1 MVARYCLALFVVS
14 LIGCAPG
21 PSVVRGAGAIVLTDD
36 AGTVTSLPR
45 AASRVVSL
53 VPAATE
59 LVFAL
64 GAGDRLVGRTKWCD
78 YPAEAARIPSVGDG
92 LLPNVEAIAAAR
104 PDLVLAYRS
113 PSNAPAVGQ
122 LRGLEIPV
130 LELAIDRF
138 EDFERDARLVGRAL
152 GLGTRGDSLA
162 VAARADLERATVLAD
177 RPPGVL
183 IVAWADPPMTIGG
196 GSYLDEILRRAG
208 ARNIFGDSDR
218 PSFVVSLEAVVAR
231 NPDRVLIVGDD
242 DPDFASR
249 AEWQVV
255 PAIRDRRF
263 VRVTGSMFNRPS
275 PRIGEAVR
283 TLAAALGLPPP

>member
-1 MVARYCLALFVVS
+1 MARWFLAFFAAILV
-14 LIGCAPG
+14 GCPPAPG
-21 PSVVRGAGAIVLTDD
+21 AGGGTSIALTDD
-36 AGTVTSLPR
+36 AGTATTLPR
-45 AASRVVSL
+45 PPSRVVSL

-64 GAGDRLVGRTKWCD
+64 GAGARLVGRTKWCD
-78 YPAEAARIPSVGDG
+78 YPAQVAEIPSVGDG
-92 LLPNVEAIAAAR
+92 LLPNVEAIVAAR

-113 PSNAPAVGQ
+113 PSNAPAVAR
-122 LRGLEIPV
+122 LRALGIPV
-130 LELAIDRF
+130 VELAIDRF
-138 EDFERDARLVGRAL
+138 EDFERDARLVGQAL
-152 GLGTRGDSLA
+152 GMGAIGDSLA
-162 VAARADLERATVLAD
+162 VAVRADLERATVVGE

-231 NPDRVLIVGDD
+231 NPDRVLVVGDA

-255 PAIRDRRF
+255 PAIRARRF

-275 PRIGEAVR
+275 PRIGNAVR
-283 TLAAALGLPPP
+283 TLAAALRQPPR

>member
-1 MVARYCLALFVVS
+1 MARWFFSFAVIS
-14 LIGCAPG
+14 LIGCAPEPNLARREG
-21 PSVVRGAGAIVLTDD
+21 GIVLTDD
-36 AGTVTSLPR
+36 AGQPTSLLR

-78 YPAEAARIPSVGDG
+78 YPAAVADIPSVGDG

-122 LRGLEIPV
+122 LRSLGIPV

-152 GLGTRGDSLA
+152 GLGARGDSLA
-162 VAARADLERATVLAD
+162 EAVRADLERATVRND
-177 RPPGVL
+177 RPPAVL

-196 GSYLDEILRRAG
+196 GSFLDEILRRAG
-208 ARNIFGDSDR
+208 ARNLFGDSNR

-231 NPDRVLIVGDD
+231 NPDLVLVVGDD

-249 AEWQVV
+249 VEWQVV
-255 PAIRDRRF
+255 PAIRGRRF

-283 TLAAALGLPPP
+283 TLGAALGTPR